1 MDDYNTIM
9 DRIGKR
15 FVWGD
20 DFLLQKF
27 MSYKKYFDL
36 LTKSLLY
43 VSRSDRFNDTEESYI
58 FIKES
63 ISRIHSI
70 ADNHMELCSFVSYED
85 IETPQARIKFLWES
99 AFDFYHPRL
108 MLSDGKGNFFRTEYD
123 TFFGYRGFDSKS
135 AQKVFECDIKLLR
148 ENTFITCFCS
158 NMAITEYMT
167 QEYGE
172 IVIRTSRDHC
182 CPAKG

>member
-85 IETPQARIKFLWES
+85 IETR
-99 AFDFYHPRL
+99 
-108 MLSDGKGNFFRTEYD
+108 
-123 TFFGYRGFDSKS
+123 
-135 AQKVFECDIKLLR
+135 
-148 ENTFITCFCS
+148 
-158 NMAITEYMT
+158 
-167 QEYGE
+167 
-172 IVIRTSRDHC
+172 
-182 CPAKG
+182 